1 MGVGSVGRAMH
12 ESPRKRPV
20 DEELE
25 MVARMR
31 AGSAAAFELFADC
44 YLPELL
50 RFARRRLPRDPEL
63 ARDIA
68 QATACIVI
76 EKLDSFRGEA
86 ALTTW
91 MLACCQHE
99 IAAYF
104 RRFGRRPLEV
114 ELDESVAACDPGDD
128 PEATLLHE
136 ETAVLVHTTLRR
148 MPPIQARAIQWR
160 YLEGL
165 GVGEISERLETSYK
179 ATESLLS
186 RGRAAFKRGHERLLR
201 ELSVGE
207 VGAATSS
214 PGGAG

>member
-1 MGVGSVGRAMH
+1 MR
-12 ESPRKRPV
+12 ESSKKRPV

-31 AGSAAAFELFADC
+31 AGSEAAFELFSDC

-63 ARDIA
+63 AKDIA
-68 QATACIVI
+68 QSTACLVI
-76 EKLDSFRGEA
+76 EKLDTFRGES

-114 ELDESVAACDPGDD
+114 ELDESLAASDPVDD
-128 PEATLLHE
+128 PEAELLQE
-136 ETAVLVHTTLRR
+136 ETAALVHLTLRR
-148 MPPIQARAIQWR
+148 MPPIQARAMQWR

-179 ATESLLS
+179 AAESLLS
-186 RGRAAFKRGHERLLR
+186 RARAAFRRGHERLLR
-201 ELSVGE
+201 ELHRGE

-214 PGGAG
+214 PGSAG

>member
-1 MGVGSVGRAMH
+1 M
-12 ESPRKRPV
+12 KRPV

-31 AGSAAAFELFADC
+31 AGSEEAFDLFAEC

-50 RFARRRLPRDPEL
+50 RFARRRLPRDREL

-76 EKLDSFRGEA
+76 EKLDGFRGES
-86 ALTTW
+86 ALLTW
-91 MLACCQHE
+91 MLACCNHE

-104 RRFGRRPLEV
+104 RRYGRRPIEV
-114 ELDESVAACDPGDD
+114 ELDDSQAISDPPDRESNA
-128 PEATLLHE
+128 EERLLHE
-136 ETAVLVHTTLRR
+136 ETAALVHTTLLR
-148 MPPIQARAIQWR
+148 MPPIQARAMRWR

-165 GVGEISERLETSYK
+165 GVTEISERLETTYK

-186 RGRAAFKRGHERLLR
+186 RARAAFRRGHERLAR
-201 ELSVGE
+201 ELASRETQAASDSQRSVG
-207 VGAATSS
+207 
-214 PGGAG
+214 